1 MKDRI
6 INLGMALVQ
15 ELGLEPGVDT
25 LSRWM
30 AHYIAEQ
37 ITIAENSTGDE
48 KTKAEER
55 CMETVLKIWERRSQ
69 LPDGRRPFENLEP
82 IFRAIERFDPEN
94 SRPFYYA
101 QPQMHLS
108 TKNKASKP
116 ISNEVSKWID
126 IALGVDRAARVL
138 IEFAFRQAATHAKD
152 KKTKSWIENSADLQG
167 VDELRIIIRLAST
180 YKDGQDEKARERF
193 RKDQRNYFMSRIEK
207 LDAFSKFSSSLRTAL
222 VNELEKLS
230 IDSSSSDVDD
240 ISTHASKK
248 PRSKK
253 KTSSN

>member
-6 INLGMALVQ
+6 INLGKALVQ

-55 CMETVLKIWERRSQ
+55 CMETVLKIWERRSR
-69 LPDGRRPFENLEP
+69 LPDGRRPFENFEP

-101 QPQMHLS
+101 QSQMHLS
-108 TKNKASKP
+108 AKNKASKSINNGVP
-116 ISNEVSKWID
+116 KWID

-167 VDELRIIIRLAST
+167 VDELRIIIRLASE
-180 YKDGQDEKARERF
+180 YKNGQDETARERF
-193 RKDQRNYFMSRIEK
+193 REDQRNYFKSRIEK

-222 VNELEKLS
+222 VTELEKLS
-230 IDSSSSDVDD
+230 TDSPSADIDN
-240 ISTHASKK
+240 IKHASRKS
-248 PRSKK
+248 RSKK
-253 KTSSN
+253 KTMPR